1 MASPLEALLRPVA
14 EVLNRNISET
24 TPARQLASELDG
36 SIVAIRVRDSALAM
50 YFVFADDGVVLIT
63 EHDDDPD
70 VLISGSLLTLAGM
83 LQGGGEAAIR
93 SGEVEL
99 TGDAGTA
106 QRFQKLLEHARPDL
120 EEELSRFIG
129 DIAAHRI
136 ASIARGIGNWAR
148 DVRTTM
154 RGNVREYLQEES
166 REVPSRYEVERFTR
180 DVGTLRDDVDR
191 MAARVQRLENEV

>member
-14 EVLNRNISET
+14 DILNRNIRET
-24 TPARQLASELDG
+24 TPARQLAAELED
-36 SIVAIRVRDSALAM
+36 SIVAIRVSDSALAM
-50 YFVFADDGVVLIT
+50 YFVFADDTVALST
-63 EHDDDPD
+63 EHDAEPD

-83 LQGGGEAAIR
+83 IRGGGEAAIR

-106 QRFQKLLEHARPDL
+106 QRFQKLLEYARPDL
-120 EEELSRFIG
+120 EEELSRFVG
-129 DIAAHRI
+129 DIAAHRL
-136 ASIARGIGNWAR
+136 ASIARGIGDWAR

-166 REVPSRYEVERFTR
+166 REVPSRYEVDRFAR

-191 MAARVQRLENEV
+191 IAARMQRLENKL